1 MKVEGVKGDN
11 LSTIRRFINFSF
23 STIGFIVVVVDFI
36 LAKRSGE
43 GLCHAES
50 CRIVAQSSFSHLL
63 GIPLSLIG
71 LLYFLSLLILS
82 FNLGLFY
89 DLLCVGV
96 GVSLYLWI
104 IQFFVLGNI
113 CTFCMAVESILIL
126 LFLLNLRD
134 LKRSLFT
141 ILFSF
146 VFVHA
151 LYTFP
156 PFEEKFTDQ
165 SLAKAFTWNG
175 NGSTTAYFYFD
186 PFCPHCSKAYDVI
199 KANRSRFVRV
209 EFRPVLISDRGMNNL
224 IRFYRLSLVEGPWI
238 AFERTHGVTD
248 IKSEIDPLLVAR
260 MKLFVR
266 RNLKTLEALGINGV
280 PVLVVKDEKRSVTN
294 VLEGLTSIES
304 YFGSSVEKALKT
316 QREGPGIHGVKVPE
330 VTNGSGGEIKT
341 KGITPGMDNSSKGGK
356 ELDVKGG
363 GVDVKGVMEG
373 GKICTPSKNCT
384 D

>member
-11 LSTIRRFINFSF
+11 LSTIRRLINFSF
-23 STIGFIVVVVDFI
+23 SAIGFIVVVVDFI

-50 CRIVAQSSFSHLL
+50 CRIIAQSSFSHLL
-63 GIPLSLIG
+63 GLPLNFIG
-71 LLYFLSLLILS
+71 LLYFLLLLVLS
-82 FNLGLFY
+82 FNLSLFY
-89 DLLCVGV
+89 DLLCIGL

-113 CTFCMAVESILIL
+113 CTFCIVVESIIL
-126 LFLLNLRD
+126 LLFILNFKN
-134 LKRSLFT
+134 LKRSLFS
-141 ILFSF
+141 IFFSF

-165 SLAKAFTWNG
+165 NLARAFTWNG
-175 NGSTTAYFYFD
+175 NGSVVAYFYFD
-186 PFCPHCSKAYDVI
+186 PFCPHCSKAYDLI
-199 KANRSRFVRV
+199 KNGRFKFAKL

-238 AFERTHGVTD
+238 AFERTHGVSD
-248 IKSEIDPLLVAR
+248 LKSEIDPLLVAR
-260 MKLFVR
+260 IRVFVK
-266 RNLKTLEALGINGV
+266 RNLKTLESLGINGV

-294 VLEGLTSIES
+294 VFEGLASIES
-304 YFGSSVEKALKT
+304 YFGSHMEGEKKQKPTLES
-316 QREGPGIHGVKVPE
+316 QGIKVPG
-330 VTNGSGGEIKT
+330 VTNGSENGV
-341 KGITPGMDNSSKGGK
+341 KGREVVPNIDNSSRTEKGIDIRGSGINI
-356 ELDVKGG
+356 KGAE
-363 GVDVKGVMEG
+363 EG
-373 GKICTPSKNCT
+373 GSVCTPSKNCT